1 MILVV
6 FSLAIKQL
14 YKCCRVDYL
23 FLYCRYKD
31 TLVEYICKVEAER
44 IENGK
49 KCSLNQINQLVRY
62 RDGGTLFQLGG

>member
-1 MILVV
+1 M
-6 FSLAIKQL
+6 
-14 YKCCRVDYL
+14 YVDYL

-31 TLVEYICKVEAER
+31 TLVEYICKGEAER

-62 RDGGTLFQLGG
+62 RDGGTLFQLGGLTNDLKWGTEESLL